1 MYIITFIIAYI
12 LGLIVGLKV
21 SRSIIS
27 WLKRSTHNR
36 VTPGSSPGRPTIKNI
51 NKKGNN

>member
-1 MYIITFIIAYI
+1 MNIITFVIAYI
-12 LGLIVGLKV
+12 VGLIVGLKV
-21 SRSIIS
+21 SHSIIN

-36 VTPGSSPGRPTIKNI
+36 VTPGSSPGRPTISKI